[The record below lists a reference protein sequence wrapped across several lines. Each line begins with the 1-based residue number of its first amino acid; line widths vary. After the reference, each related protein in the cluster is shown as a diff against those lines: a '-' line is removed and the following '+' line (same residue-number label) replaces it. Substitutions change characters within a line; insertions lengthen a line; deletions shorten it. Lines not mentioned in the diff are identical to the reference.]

1 MWVNQFNKKQVRIG
15 QTKNLFDS
23 ENSVMT
29 ALDYALHVMQ
39 VYTITAKWYSV
50 KDN

>member
-1 MWVNQFNKKQVRIG
+1 MWVNQFNKNRFL
-15 QTKNLFDS
+15 TKNLFDS
-23 ENSVMT
+23 ENSAMT

>member
-1 MWVNQFNKKQVRIG
+1 MWVNQFNKKQVFD
-15 QTKNLFDS
+15 QKLFDS

-29 ALDYALHVMQ
+29 ALDCALHVMQ